1 MNVMP
6 HRGDPNHPIG
16 KLFALL
22 HDRGHEDYF
31 GEPVSQ
37 LEHACQCAQIAEENG
52 CDEEII
58 IAALLHDIGH
68 LCALPDEEMMAGL
81 GALRHEQSGAI
92 YLRNCG
98 FSEKICQLVEGHV
111 QAKRYLTFKDS
122 HYFEQLSEASRQ
134 TLRQQ
139 GGRMTA
145 EEAETFENHP
155 LFGLMV
161 NLRLWD
167 EAAKIVDQPRPD
179 LDHYEAMCLRH
190 VENNL
195 VAAPLHSSPL

>member
-1 MNVMP
+1 
-6 HRGDPNHPIG
+6 
-16 KLFALL
+16 
-22 HDRGHEDYF
+22 
-31 GEPVSQ
+31 
-37 LEHACQCAQIAEENG
+37 
-52 CDEEII
+52 
-58 IAALLHDIGH
+58 
-68 LCALPDEEMMAGL
+68 
-81 GALRHEQSGAI
+81 
-92 YLRNCG
+92 
-98 FSEKICQLVEGHV
+98 V

-179 LDHYEAMCLRH
+179 LNHYEAMCLRH
-190 VENNL
+190 VQNNL
-195 VAAPLHSSPL
+195 VAAPPHSSPL